1 MLESD
6 FNNYKKSINKVF
18 DWNTVCKQ
26 NLTKKIKLWGND
38 GDIPLKYIK
47 SQDNLLFL
55 VLFNEKVVIYLMED
69 ILNSKEK
76 VVKYINL
83 SINGQKDLNDCFIVK
98 VKSREYLMIS
108 NTVNFFLKNIVIT
121 KDNFRLQII
130 LQ

>member
-6 FNNYKKSINKVF
+6 FNNYKKSLNKIF

-26 NLTKKIKLWGND
+26 NLNKKLKLWGNG
-38 GDIPLKYIK
+38 GDIPLKYIT
-47 SQDNLLFL
+47 SQDNFLFF
-55 VLFNEKVVIYLMED
+55 VLFNEKIVIYSKED
-69 ILNSKEK
+69 IINSKEK

-108 NTVNFFLKNIVIT
+108 NTV
-121 KDNFRLQII
+121 
-130 LQ
+130 